1 MSILY
6 MQSMDNAEFE
16 LNIFIKSWLLKIE
29 DFSNVCEIN
38 VW

>member
-6 MQSMDNAEFE
+6 MQSMDNTEFE
-16 LNIFIKSWLLKIE
+16 LNIFIKSWLSKIE
-29 DFSNVCEIN
+29 DFSSVCETN